1 MIPLFLSPFFPASQ
15 RRDQEPGR
23 ALQGKGPRVGRD
35 EEAGALPGAQYG
47 GAGTECSR
55 PVQAEQGV
63 KRVPVRSTFPA
74 SGQVQDLRPK
84 TGAIGQTLQRAA
96 RNGTRGGRTRDGEAG
111 RARAHDVERL
121 GHVKRAG
128 SPVRPRPTVVEDA
141 VGEVGA
147 LLHLGDQNAA
157 PDAASFSSGNI
168 PPSPLHM

>member
-1 MIPLFLSPFFPASQ
+1 MVPLFLSLFFPASQ

-23 ALQGKGPRVGRD
+23 ALQGKEPRVGRD
-35 EEAGALPGAQYG
+35 KEAGALPGAQYG

-84 TGAIGQTLQRAA
+84 TGTIGQTFQRAA

-111 RARAHDVERL
+111 RARA
-121 GHVKRAG
+121 
-128 SPVRPRPTVVEDA
+128 
-141 VGEVGA
+141 
-147 LLHLGDQNAA
+147 
-157 PDAASFSSGNI
+157 I
-168 PPSPLHM
+168 